1 MQLKP
6 TNQKLNVTHVDFETF
21 AALIRSEPQKVSTIT
36 STRVYDV
43 KSTSGGKAIGIASG
57 DDYLVIDLI

>member
-1 MQLKP
+1 

-21 AALIRSEPQKVSTIT
+21 AALIRSEPQKVSTSTSTST

>member
-1 MQLKP
+1 

-21 AALIRSEPQKVSTIT
+21 AALIRSEPQKVSTSTST

>member
-21 AALIRSEPQKVSTIT
+21 AALIRSEPQKVSTST

>member
-21 AALIRSEPQKVSTIT
+21 AALIRSEPQKVST

-43 KSTSGGKAIGIASG
+43 KSTSGGKAIGIATG

>member
-1 MQLKP
+1 MQLTP

-21 AALIRSEPQKVSTIT
+21 AELTRSDPQKVST
-36 STRVYDV
+36 STWVYDV
-43 KSTSGGKAIGIASG
+43 KSTNGGKAIGIASG

>member
-21 AALIRSEPQKVSTIT
+21 AALIVSVN
-36 STRVYDV
+36 RPPYV
-43 KSTSGGKAIGIASG
+43 AIRQE
-57 DDYLVIDLI
+57 LVT

>member
-1 MQLKP
+1 MQLNH

-21 AALIRSEPQKVSTIT
+21 AELIRSVPQKIST
-36 STRVYDV
+36 STWVYDM

-57 DDYLVIDLI
+57 DTYLVIDLI

>member
-21 AALIRSEPQKVSTIT
+21 AALIRSEPQKVST

-57 DDYLVIDLI
+57 DE

>member
-21 AALIRSEPQKVSTIT
+21 AALIRSEPQKVST
-36 STRVYDV
+36 RVYDV

>member
-1 MQLKP
+1 MQLNP
-6 TNQKLNVTHVDFETF
+6 TNQKLNVTHVNFETF
-21 AALIRSEPQKVSTIT
+21 AELIRSEPQKVST
-36 STRVYDV
+36 STWVYDV